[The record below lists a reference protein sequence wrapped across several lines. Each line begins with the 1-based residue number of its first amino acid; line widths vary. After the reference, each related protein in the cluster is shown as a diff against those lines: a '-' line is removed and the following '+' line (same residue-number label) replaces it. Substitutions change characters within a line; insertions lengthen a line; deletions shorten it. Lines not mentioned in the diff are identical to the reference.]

1 MKRTRQMLGIDRLHR
16 QGLTGKGVTVAVL
29 DSGVGRHPDF
39 QIWGGRESRI
49 VDFAD
54 MVNGRRAGMYDDNG
68 HGTHVAGIIGGNGMV
83 SKGVYTGIAPECN
96 LIMVKVLNR
105 RGEANVKEVLRG
117 LAWIRAHRQQYGI
130 RIVNISVGSTRG
142 KEFGEDSPLVQG
154 VDDTWDAGMVVLTAA
169 GNHGPES
176 GSIGAPGNSRK
187 IITVGSS
194 DGRMMKGNRVVRGEY
209 SGGGPTESCI
219 KKPDIV
225 APGTNI
231 VSCSTSGTYMTKSG
245 TSMSTP
251 IVSGCIALLL
261 QKYPWMTNREVK
273 IWLRDYARDLGK
285 THDRQGWGMIDMRSL
300 Q

>member
-1 MKRTRQMLGIDRLHR
+1 MKRTRYKLGIDRLHR
-16 QGLTGKGVTVAVL
+16 QGITGRGITVAIL
-29 DSGVGRHPDF
+29 DTGISRHPDF
-39 QIWGGRESRI
+39 YVWGKRESRI
-49 VDFAD
+49 MDFVDMASYG
-54 MVNGRRAGMYDDNG
+54 GRGMYDDNG
-68 HGTHVAGIIGGNGMV
+68 HGTHVAGIIGGNGMA
-83 SKGVYTGIAPECN
+83 SRGVYMGIAPECN

-105 RGEANVKEVLRG
+105 KGEANVTEVLQG
-117 LAWIRAHRQQYGI
+117 LDWIRAHREQYGI

-154 VDDTWDAGMVVLTAA
+154 VNDTWDAGMVVLTAA

-194 DGRMMKGNRVVRGEY
+194 DVGIVRGNQMVQEEY
-209 SGGGPTESCI
+209 SGGGPTECCI

-225 APGTNI
+225 APGSNI
-231 VSCSTSGTYMTKSG
+231 ISCSPSGSYTAKSG

-261 QKYPWMTNREVK
+261 QRYPQMTNREVK

-285 THDRQGWGMIDMRSL
+285 PHERQGWGMIDMESL
-300 Q
+300 

>member
-1 MKRTRQMLGIDRLHR
+1 MKRTRHMLGIDRLHR
-16 QGLTGKGVTVAVL
+16 QGVTGRGITVAIL
-29 DSGVGRHPDF
+29 DSGISRHPDF
-39 QIWGGRESRI
+39 YAWGKRESRI
-49 VDFAD
+49 MDFVDMA
-54 MVNGRRAGMYDDNG
+54 NYGGRGMYDDNG
-68 HGTHVAGIIGGNGMV
+68 HGTHVAGIIGGNGMA
-83 SKGVYTGIAPECN
+83 SRGVYTGIAPECN

-105 RGEANVKEVLRG
+105 KGEANVTEVLQG
-117 LAWIRAHRQQYGI
+117 LDWIRTHREQYGI

-154 VDDTWDAGMVVLTAA
+154 VNDTWDAGMVVLTAA
-169 GNHGPES
+169 GNHGPEN

-194 DGRMMKGNRVVRGEY
+194 EEGIIRGNQMVRGEY
-209 SGGGPTESCI
+209 SGGGPTECCI

-225 APGTNI
+225 APGSNI
-231 VSCSTSGTYMTKSG
+231 ISCSPSGTYTAKSG

-261 QKYPWMTNREVK
+261 QRYPRMTNREVK

-285 THDRQGWGMIDMRSL
+285 PHERQGWGMIDMESL
-300 Q
+300 